1 MENQERLVEKLF
13 MENIIIDINAARK
26 IALASQG
33 LLVDPTT
40 AAQKSDIAAA
50 IRRIHALQIDTINV
64 VARAPYHILWSRL
77 GSFSPAWLDEL
88 HAEGHLFEY
97 WAHAACFL
105 PIEDYPVYRR
115 MMLDDRVG
123 WDNIKQWAGENE
135 QILKDVL
142 DYIRLNGPVKSSDF
156 KSDQQG
162 GGWWNWKSEKVALE
176 YLFTRGDLMILRRE
190 KFQRIYDLRER
201 VLPNWHDEAVPS
213 YEEAVKSQVLKAIQ
227 ALGIAREDWVAKYF
241 YLPQK
246 KVAEVL
252 LGLAEA
258 QEIYPVKVE
267 GLNQKQAYLHK
278 NTLPTLAQALNGSL
292 IANKTTLLS
301 PFDPLI
307 SDRSRTKALFDFD
320 YTIECYLPAA
330 KRKYG
335 YFVLPILHNGQIIG
349 RLDAKAW
356 RKEKLLEII
365 KLYLEPNAEPSDE
378 LIAALSSTL
387 QNFAHWQGLDSV
399 KINWSEPAFLKESLT

>member
-1 MENQERLVEKLF
+1 MENQERLVEKVF

-33 LLVDPTT
+33 LLLDPT
-40 AAQKSDIAAA
+40 AVAQKSDVAAA

-77 GSFSPAWLDEL
+77 GSYPTHWLDEH

-123 WDNIKQWAGENE
+123 WDNIKQWAGDNE

-156 KSDQQG
+156 KSDHEG

-176 YLFTRGDLMILRRE
+176 YLFTRGDLMVSKRE
-190 KFQRIYDLRER
+190 KFQRVYDLRER
-201 VLPNWHDEAVPS
+201 VLPNWHDEDVPS
-213 YEEAVKSQVLKAIQ
+213 YEEAIKSQVLKAIQ

-335 YFVLPILHNGQIIG
+335 YFVLPILHNGQLIG

-356 RKEKLLEII
+356 RKEKQLEII
-365 KLYLEPNAEPSDE
+365 KLYLEPNTAPSDE
-378 LIAALSSTL
+378 MIAALSSTL
-387 QNFAHWQGLDSV
+387 QNFAHWQGLENV
-399 KINWSEPAFLKESLT
+399 KITWSEPDYLKEGLA

>member
-1 MENQERLVEKLF
+1 MENQERLVEKAF
-13 MENIIIDINAARK
+13 MGNIIIDINAARK

-33 LLVDPTT
+33 LLLDPTT

-77 GSFSPAWLDEL
+77 GSYPPAWLDEH

-142 DYIRLNGPVKSSDF
+142 DYIRINGPVKSSDF
-156 KSDQQG
+156 KSDHKG

-201 VLPNWHDEAVPS
+201 VLPNWYDEAVPS
-213 YEEAVKSQVLKAIQ
+213 YEDAVKSQVLKAIQ

-246 KVAEVL
+246 KVVEL
-252 LGLAEA
+252 LPGLAED
-258 QEIYPVKVE
+258 QEIFPVEVD

-278 NTLPTLAQALNGSL
+278 SALPALEQALNGSL
-292 IANKTTLLS
+292 IANKITLLS

-335 YFVLPILHNGQIIG
+335 YFVLPILHNGQLIG

-356 RKEKLLEII
+356 RKEKMLEII

-378 LIAALSSTL
+378 MIAALSSTL
-387 QNFAHWQGLDSV
+387 QNFAHWQGLENV
-399 KINWSEPAFLKESLT
+399 KITWSEPAFLKEGLT